1 MFAGKIKNIHFI
13 GIGGIG
19 MSGMAELLSRT
30 GYSISGS
37 DLNENDR
44 TQSLRS
50 MGLKIYIGHNKDNVQ
65 GSNLVVFSSAVKKN
79 NIEIKAAE
87 NLGIP
92 IIRRAEMLAELVR
105 IKPMSI
111 GVSGTHGKTTTCSLI
126 GSILHKADLDPT
138 IVIGGIVKNFE
149 TNAISGK
156 GDIIV
161 VEADEYDRTFLSL
174 KPVIAIVNNV
184 EEEHLD
190 CYKDFEDLKSAFEK
204 FVNNIPFYG
213 FALLNAD
220 DSNISEIIKKIKRPI
235 IKYGLKKDND
245 YNARNIC
252 FNMNESKFDLYHKGD
267 KIETILL
274 SIPGYHNVYNSL
286 CSIALCMEIGVPIK
300 TIKQSLKEFKG
311 VRRRFDIKYNE
322 KENIYIDDYAHHPT
336 EVSATI
342 DAVKKGWPNK
352 KIISIFQP
360 HLYSRTKQF
369 YKDFADSLLNSDKVI
384 LLDIYGS
391 RENKI
396 EGVTSELILSE
407 IVKKGNKECF
417 IVKKEELIDKLG
429 QIHSKGNVVITMGA
443 GDLWMKGNEIIGY
456 LDR

>member
-1 MFAGKIKNIHFI
+1 MFSGKIKNIHFI

-50 MGLKIYIGHNKDNVQ
+50 MGLKIYIGHKKGNVQ

-87 NLGIP
+87 SLGIP
-92 IIRRAEMLAELVR
+92 VIRRAEMLAELVR

-126 GSILHKADLDPT
+126 GSILHSADLDPT
-138 IVIGGIVKNFE
+138 IVIGGIVKSFE

-174 KPVIAIVNNV
+174 KPVIAIVNNI

-190 CYKDFEDLKSAFEK
+190 CYKDFEDLKGAFEK

-220 DSNISEIIKKIKRPI
+220 DPNISKIIKKIKRPI
-235 IKYGLKKDND
+235 IKYGLKESND

-252 FNMNESKFDLYHKGD
+252 FNMNESKFDFYHKGD
-267 KIETILL
+267 KIETIRL
-274 SIPGYHNVYNSL
+274 SMPGYHNVYNSL
-286 CSIALCMEIGVPIK
+286 CSIALCMEIGIPIK
-300 TIKQSLKEFKG
+300 VIKQSLKEFKG
-311 VRRRFDIKYNE
+311 VRRRFDIKYNS

-336 EVSATI
+336 EVRATI
-342 DAVKKGWPNK
+342 DAVKKGWPDK

-429 QIHSKGNVVITMGA
+429 QIHGKGNVILTMGA
-443 GDLWMKGNEIIGY
+443 GDLWMRGNEIIGY